1 MEDYAA
7 KMQLKSDAA
16 LREYVTGYAQ
26 YRDEAVLAALAELRR
41 RDQPA
46 PEETELR
53 PLLEAVVRQ
62 QQATAPA
69 PTPPPER
76 AAAKPPAAEET
87 ELDPNA
93 PTLYTPGVIV
103 LFSVLFH
110 FITGAILLALNFKT
124 LGRSRAIWGL
134 GAFVLAYIVGEL
146 LVMRLL
152 MARYGT
158 GALDPLLVAAL
169 NLPAILAYILWF
181 WPRYVGTHRFRSRSW
196 LLPLL
201 ICFVVI
207 AVLQMLMVYLLKQVP
222 GGAQLLQRP

>member
-41 RDQPA
+41 RGQPA
-46 PEETELR
+46 AEEVELR
-53 PLLEAVVRQ
+53 PLLEAAVQ
-62 QQATAPA
+62 QQAAAAATVA
-69 PTPPPER
+69 PPER
-76 AAAKPPAAEET
+76 PTPAKPLAADEA
-87 ELDPNA
+87 ELDANA

-110 FITGAILLALNFKT
+110 FITGAILLALNFKA

-146 LVMRLL
+146 VVVRLL
-152 MARYGT
+152 MNHYGT
-158 GALDPLLVAAL
+158 SALDPLLVAAL
-169 NLPAILAYILWF
+169 NLPAILTYILWF

-207 AVLQMLMVYLLKQVP
+207 AVLQMVVVYLLKQLP
-222 GGAQLLQRP
+222 GGAQFLQRP